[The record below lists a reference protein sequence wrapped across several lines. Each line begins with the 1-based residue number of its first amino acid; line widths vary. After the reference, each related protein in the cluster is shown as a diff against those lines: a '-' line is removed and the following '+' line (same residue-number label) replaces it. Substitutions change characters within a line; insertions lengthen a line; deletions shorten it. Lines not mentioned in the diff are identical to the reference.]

1 MDVGEKERERESNDP
16 IEREGLHWINER
28 RRDRESEN
36 KNDRERERKRRE
48 KRERERKEGGRN
60 EKRIYGN
67 VSLCV
72 YARGKMVRVGREAR
86 EGRGA
91 RGDERVA

>member
-1 MDVGEKERERESNDP
+1 MNGGGTEKARTRTTEREKERE
-16 IEREGLHWINER
+16 G
-28 RRDRESEN
+28 
-36 KNDRERERKRRE
+36 